1 VARGIR
7 ARDEIAR
14 SKWTS
19 ASYCLQLCD
28 LLAPGSI
35 YAEGTLSGTAAPQ
48 ASVSLRK
55 ADCQFRAMM
64 SWAQFIETFRASW
77 GFPVYITPFCAV
89 GLIYSVN
96 DLT

>member
-35 YAEGTLSGTAAPQ
+35 YAEGTLSGMAAPQ

-55 ADCQFRAMM
+55 ADCQFRANDELGTIQKL
-64 SWAQFIETFRASW
+64 SIIQIGPGKIGAIERCF
-77 GFPVYITPFCAV
+77 
-89 GLIYSVN
+89 
-96 DLT
+96 